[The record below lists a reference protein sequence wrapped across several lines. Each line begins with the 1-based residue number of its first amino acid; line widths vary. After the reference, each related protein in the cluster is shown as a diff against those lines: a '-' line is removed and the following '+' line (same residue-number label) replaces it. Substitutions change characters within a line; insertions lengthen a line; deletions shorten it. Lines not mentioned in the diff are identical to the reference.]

1 VGLSVKI
8 RRAAVVF
15 LAVLAAC
22 VKYQPKPLDP
32 PTIETAYHA
41 RTLDNPGIH
50 SFVEANLAGELSEW
64 PSQDLDL
71 NKATLIAWYFHPEL
85 DVARAAVRTAE
96 AGVIA
101 AGGRINPSV
110 SIASGYSTAPESASL
125 FDFLPSFTI
134 ETAGKRGFRSLVA
147 QERTKVARLR
157 VQEVAWLVRS
167 RVRSALLEQIIA
179 GRRRD
184 LIEQEVAIRAEVA
197 AMLERRLEV
206 GETARPVVDFARQ
219 ELAAAQAVLA
229 GAIGQQEQTRAALAA
244 SLGLSSAALIR
255 TRFRESAFDT
265 PPPETELSL
274 ETVQRSGLLHRT
286 DILRSLAE
294 YAAAEATVRLEVA
307 RQYPNLQLDPGFVF
321 EEGFARYIFGFTS
334 VAPLLNRNRGPIA
347 VAEAQRLESEEQFK
361 LLLSQAVAQM
371 EEALAAYTAARQEL
385 AEADNRLAAAE
396 RVEKAAQRSF
406 ELGETDRLSLAVER
420 LLRVTAAQA
429 RSDVLFRAQ
438 KALGLLENAVQLPL
452 QSAPPF
458 PSAPPERS
466 GGPPK

>member
-1 VGLSVKI
+1 
-8 RRAAVVF
+8 
-15 LAVLAAC
+15 
-22 VKYQPKPLDP
+22 
-32 PTIETAYHA
+32 
-41 RTLDNPGIH
+41 
-50 SFVEANLAGELSEW
+50 
-64 PSQDLDL
+64 
-71 NKATLIAWYFHPEL
+71 
-85 DVARAAVRTAE
+85 
-96 AGVIA
+96 
-101 AGGRINPSV
+101 
-110 SIASGYSTAPESASL
+110 
-125 FDFLPSFTI
+125 
-134 ETAGKRGFRSLVA
+134 
-147 QERTKVARLR
+147 
-157 VQEVAWLVRS
+157 
-167 RVRSALLEQIIA
+167 
-179 GRRRD
+179 
-184 LIEQEVAIRAEVA
+184 
-197 AMLERRLEV
+197 
-206 GETARPVVDFARQ
+206 
-219 ELAAAQAVLA
+219 
-229 GAIGQQEQTRAALAA
+229 
-244 SLGLSSAALIR
+244 
-255 TRFRESAFDT
+255 
-265 PPPETELSL
+265 
-274 ETVQRSGLLHRT
+274 
-286 DILRSLAE
+286 LRSLAE